1 MYDLCVATNLQI
13 DQSLL
18 EQAKS
23 LAGFPTKRETVNEAL
38 KEFIQSR
45 LRRQLLQLRGQIEYF
60 EDYDYKALRRLK
72 NL

>member
-1 MYDLCVATNLQI
+1 VATNLQI

-23 LAGFPTKRETVNEAL
+23 LAGLPTKRETVNEAL

-45 LRRQLLQLRGQIEYF
+45 LRRQLLELRGQIEYF
-60 EDYDYKALRRLK
+60 EDYDYKALRGVKHL
-72 NL
+72 

>member
-1 MYDLCVATNLQI
+1 VATNLQI

-23 LAGFPTKRETVNEAL
+23 LAGFATKRETVNEAL

>member
-1 MYDLCVATNLQI
+1 VATNLQI

-23 LAGFPTKRETVNEAL
+23 LAGLPTKRETVNEAL

-60 EDYDYKALRRLK
+60 EDYDYKALRRVKHL
-72 NL
+72 

>member
-1 MYDLCVATNLQI
+1 MATNLQI

-23 LAGFPTKRETVNEAL
+23 LAGLPTKRETVNEAL

-45 LRRQLLQLRGQIEYF
+45 LRHQLLQLRGQIEYF
-60 EDYDYKALRRLK
+60 EDYDYKALRRVKHL
-72 NL
+72 

>member
-1 MYDLCVATNLQI
+1 VASNLQI

-23 LAGFPTKRETVNEAL
+23 LAGLPTKRETVNEAL

-45 LRRQLLQLRGQIEYF
+45 LRRQLLQLRGQIEYY

-72 NL
+72 HL

>member
-1 MYDLCVATNLQI
+1 MATNLQI

-23 LAGFPTKRETVNEAL
+23 LAGLPTKRETVNEAL

-45 LRRQLLQLRGQIEYF
+45 LRRKLLQLRGQIEYF
-60 EDYDYKALRRLK
+60 EDYDYKALRRMK
-72 NL
+72 HS

>member
-1 MYDLCVATNLQI
+1 MASNLQI

-23 LAGFPTKRETVNEAL
+23 LAGLPTKRETVNEAL

-45 LRRQLLQLRGQIEYF
+45 LRKQLLQLRGQIEYY

-72 NL
+72 HL

>member
-1 MYDLCVATNLQI
+1 VPTNLQI

-23 LAGFPTKRETVNEAL
+23 LAGLPTKRETVNEAL

-45 LRRQLLQLRGQIEYF
+45 LRRQLLELRGQIEYF
-60 EDYDYKALRRLK
+60 EDYDYKALRKVKHL
-72 NL
+72 

>member
-1 MYDLCVATNLQI
+1 VATNLQI

-18 EQAKS
+18 EQAKL
-23 LAGFPTKRETVNEAL
+23 LAGLPTKRETVNEAL

-60 EDYDYKALRRLK
+60 EDYDHKTLRRLK
-72 NL
+72 RS

>member
-1 MYDLCVATNLQI
+1 MASNLQI
-13 DQSLL
+13 DHSLL

-23 LAGFPTKRETVNEAL
+23 LAGLPTKRETVNEAL

-45 LRRQLLQLRGQIEYF
+45 LRRQLLQLRGQIEYY

-72 NL
+72 HL